1 MNLQTIGHLIAE
13 RRRAKG
19 LTLSQLA
26 AQAAVGRSTL
36 AALEAGKLPELGLE
50 RVARL
55 CAAVDLVL
63 EARPLELK
71 QPLMAHR
78 HLSEVAGREL
88 TKAAIDDII
97 TRGTISTWRK
107 LLQAMNADKTGR
119 IARRV
124 TDVAQTLGKRDPK
137 ARAFA
142 ALLRKLPGKP
152 HDAAAESP
160 RTRKSP
166 TGKPSSRMPRCC
178 RRKSPP
184 PSWWEV
190 PPRPCTPAIAFPLTM
205 ITSSK
210 TWQRTTTRPFAPW
223 NPSPAGTHTVE
234 LRAKWCWGMSTRSLQ
249 DCATSDALRRSKRR
263 RSLCRMGG
271 AFDCQQLRRRC
282 ALRPSSWLIAIPPEP
297 ISTSRHFP
305 TISA

>member
-19 LTLSQLA
+19 LTLTQLA

-63 EARPLELK
+63 EARPLELNE
-71 QPLMAHR
+71 PLMTHR

-97 TRGTISTWRK
+97 TRGTIGIWRK
-107 LLQAMNADKTGR
+107 LIGAMNADKTGR

-124 TDVAQTLGKRDPK
+124 NDVAQTLGKRDPR

-142 ALLRKLPGKP
+142 LLLRRLP
-152 HDAAAESP
+152 
-160 RTRKSP
+160 
-166 TGKPSSRMPRCC
+166 
-178 RRKSPP
+178 
-184 PSWWEV
+184 
-190 PPRPCTPAIAFPLTM
+190 
-205 ITSSK
+205 
-210 TWQRTTTRPFAPW
+210 
-223 NPSPAGTHTVE
+223 N
-234 LRAKWCWGMSTRSLQ
+234 
-249 DCATSDALRRSKRR
+249 KRR
-263 RSLCRMGG
+263 NAG
-271 AFDCQQLRRRC
+271 A
-282 ALRPSSWLIAIPPEP
+282 E
-297 ISTSRHFP
+297 
-305 TISA
+305 

>member
-19 LTLSQLA
+19 LTLTQLST
-26 AQAAVGRSTL
+26 QAAVGRSTL

-63 EARPLELK
+63 EVRPLELN

-97 TRGTISTWRK
+97 TRGTIGTWRK

-124 TDVAQTLGKRDPK
+124 SDVAQNLVKRDPK

-142 ALLRKLPGKP
+142 ALLRKLPRNS
-152 HDAAAESP
+152 HDAAAE
-160 RTRKSP
+160 
-166 TGKPSSRMPRCC
+166 
-178 RRKSPP
+178 
-184 PSWWEV
+184 
-190 PPRPCTPAIAFPLTM
+190 
-205 ITSSK
+205 
-210 TWQRTTTRPFAPW
+210 
-223 NPSPAGTHTVE
+223 
-234 LRAKWCWGMSTRSLQ
+234 
-249 DCATSDALRRSKRR
+249 
-263 RSLCRMGG
+263 
-271 AFDCQQLRRRC
+271 
-282 ALRPSSWLIAIPPEP
+282 
-297 ISTSRHFP
+297 
-305 TISA
+305 